1 MSVQLLFPF
10 IGLALLAVLVVAVIR
25 LVSARGLRAE
35 AAGADLAAVEQWT
48 TLWRWIG
55 IAVGATLAIG
65 ALNAQQVGLGR
76 LAMSAPAIAGCAV
89 LLAIM
94 LGELT
99 IRRPKAERRTAT
111 LLTRTIADLLPRVR
125 TWIAS
130 LGVVLLGTLL
140 LVGVL
145 TASPD
150 DMGRAGRALTASC
163 LFDLPGGES
172 TMQTNTNGPYP
183 GSFYAIPAALAM
195 IATICCAVVAGRAI
209 RDRANPDA
217 GHTAYD
223 TGLRRDAMSRVVSA
237 VGATAY
243 GTAAP
248 IAFVMATALSSNDC
262 IRGGDT
268 FTGMLVM
275 VGLIS
280 VVVAAVLLANVL
292 LPRKADKASSGTPAN
307 AQAAR

>member
-1 MSVQLLFPF
+1 MSVQLLFPL

-55 IAVGATLAIG
+55 IVLGAALAIG

-99 IRRPKAERRTAT
+99 LRRSKAERRTAT
-111 LLTRTIADLLPRVR
+111 LLTRTIADVLPWVR
-125 TWIAS
+125 TWVAS
-130 LGVVLLGTLL
+130 LGVVLLGSLL

-163 LFDLPGGES
+163 LVDSPGGES
-172 TMQTNTNGPYP
+172 TMQTNINGPYP
-183 GSFYAIPAALAM
+183 GSFYATPAALAM
-195 IATICCAVVAGRAI
+195 VATLGCAVVAARAI

-268 FTGMLVM
+268 FTGMLVV